1 MRFTFQYVWFLFCSI
16 QKRYPNR
23 PIVEFEIAAQEQMK
37 ITELR
42 LAKLFSSKIKSTSK
56 GNEHATVSVKKAEGC
71 IFAIFIVGFIYL
83 EPSFFLSWKHHGF
96 LNFFTACIP
105 ILAFS
110 PFSCNTLLNSLCM
123 CNSNFPVNPL
133 STVPICYP
141 QF

>member
-1 MRFTFQYVWFLFCSI
+1 MRFLFCSM

-37 ITELR
+37 VTELR

-56 GNEHATVSVKKAEGC
+56 GNEHATVSVKKAEGGC
-71 IFAIFIVGFIYL
+71 IFAMFIVGFIYL

-96 LNFFTACIP
+96 LSFFTACIP

-123 CNSNFPVNPL
+123 CNANFPVNPFF
-133 STVPICYP
+133 TVPICYP